1 MRSNK
6 TQRTR
11 HGLSCLSE
19 KPSVSARPLLAAR
32 RAAKLAAVFETLAND
47 TRLRMLH
54 ALALRGELSVSA
66 LAQTVG
72 MKTAAV
78 SNQLQQLG
86 LRGIV
91 KSRRDGNTIFYRIL
105 DPCVLELLDRGLCL
119 SEDAHEGSLHES
131 DRSALLTS
139 AH

>member
-1 MRSNK
+1 MYYPDVDACPRK
-6 TQRTR
+6 PDLTQR
-11 HGLSCLSE
+11 
-19 KPSVSARPLLAAR
+19 LLISGPVAEQ
-32 RAAKLAAVFETLAND
+32 LAEVFKVLAND

-54 ALALRGELSVSA
+54 ALAIRGELSVSA
-66 LAQTVG
+66 LADTVG
-72 MKTAAV
+72 MNTAAV
-78 SNQLQQLG
+78 SNQLQRLS

-119 SEDAHEGSLHES
+119 TEDANEGLPDES

-139 AH
+139 AR

>member
-1 MRSNK
+1 VYQFDVDACSPK
-6 TQRTR
+6 PDLTQR
-11 HGLSCLSE
+11 
-19 KPSVSARPLLAAR
+19 LLISGPVAEQ
-32 RAAKLAAVFETLAND
+32 LAEVFKVLAND

-54 ALALRGELSVSA
+54 ALALHGELSVSA
-66 LAQTVG
+66 LAETVG

-78 SNQLQQLG
+78 SNQLQQLS
-86 LRGIV
+86 LRRIL

-119 SEDAHEGSLHES
+119 TEDVNECSPHES

-139 AH
+139 AR

>member
-1 MRSNK
+1 VDTCSP
-6 TQRTR
+6 
-11 HGLSCLSE
+11 
-19 KPSVSARPLLAAR
+19 KPNLTKRALISGSTAERLAE
-32 RAAKLAAVFETLAND
+32 VFEVLAND

-54 ALALRGELSVSA
+54 ALTIRGELSVSA
-66 LAQTVG
+66 LAETVG

-78 SNQLQQLG
+78 SNQLQKLS

-119 SEDAHEGSLHES
+119 TEDAAEGSPHES
-131 DRSALLTS
+131 DRAALITS
-139 AH
+139 AR

>member
-1 MRSNK
+1 VNTCSPK
-6 TQRTR
+6 PGLIQRALIS
-11 HGLSCLSE
+11 GPVAE
-19 KPSVSARPLLAAR
+19 ELAE
-32 RAAKLAAVFETLAND
+32 VFKILAND

-54 ALALRGELSVSA
+54 ALAIRGELSVSA
-66 LAQTVG
+66 LAETVE

-78 SNQLQQLG
+78 SNQLQQLN

-119 SEDAHEGSLHES
+119 TEDANQCSPDEP

-139 AH
+139 AR

>member
-1 MRSNK
+1 MDACSP
-6 TQRTR
+6 
-11 HGLSCLSE
+11 
-19 KPSVSARPLLAAR
+19 KPNFTKRALISGPSAEQLAD
-32 RAAKLAAVFETLAND
+32 VFEVLAND

-54 ALALRGELSVSA
+54 ALAIRGELSVSA
-66 LAQTVG
+66 LADTVG

-78 SNQLQQLG
+78 SNQLQKLS

-91 KSRRDGNTIFYRIL
+91 KSRRDGNTIYYRIL

-119 SEDAHEGSLHES
+119 TEDAAEGSPHES

-139 AH
+139 AR

>member
-1 MRSNK
+1 MDPCSP
-6 TQRTR
+6 
-11 HGLSCLSE
+11 
-19 KPSVSARPLLAAR
+19 KPKLTKRDLISGPTAERLAD
-32 RAAKLAAVFETLAND
+32 VFEVLAND

-54 ALALRGELSVSA
+54 ALAICGELSVST
-66 LAQTVG
+66 LADTVG

-78 SNQLQQLG
+78 SNQLQKLG

-91 KSRRDGNTIFYRIL
+91 KSRRDGNTIYYRIL

-119 SEDAHEGSLHES
+119 TEDAAEGSPHES

-139 AH
+139 AR